1 MTKKFF
7 SLPFDDFL
15 GIMTARLLPA
25 YLRCF
30 DDAYISVRIA
40 ATSTAAKLELK
51 DDKVLNKL
59 LFLTQYDNNWKVKA
73 HAVKGN
79 FNVMLALQ
87 VFGS

>member
-1 MTKKFF
+1 MKVLCLIDL
-7 SLPFDDFL
+7 S

-51 DDKVLNKL
+51 EDKVINKL

-79 FNVMLALQ
+79 RYY
-87 VFGS
+87 